1 MRGKKTVHFNLKKEH
16 PSKEEIAEFFLG
28 RTGNFRAPA
37 LRSGRTLVVGFNE
50 EIYEKVF
57 LLAT

>member
-1 MRGKKTVHFNLKKEH
+1 MVHYDLKKEK

-37 LRSGRTLVVGFNE
+37 LRSERTLVVGFNE
-50 EIYEKVF
+50 EIYKKVF
-57 LLAT
+57 L

>member
-1 MRGKKTVHFNLKKEH
+1 LYGARGKKTVHFDLSNAK
-16 PSKEEIAEFFLG
+16 PSQEEIAEYFLG

-50 EIYEKVF
+50 EIYGKVF
-57 LLAT
+57 L

>member
-1 MRGKKTVHFNLKKEH
+1 VRGNKTVHYDLKKEK

-50 EIYEKVF
+50 EIYRKVF
-57 LLAT
+57 L